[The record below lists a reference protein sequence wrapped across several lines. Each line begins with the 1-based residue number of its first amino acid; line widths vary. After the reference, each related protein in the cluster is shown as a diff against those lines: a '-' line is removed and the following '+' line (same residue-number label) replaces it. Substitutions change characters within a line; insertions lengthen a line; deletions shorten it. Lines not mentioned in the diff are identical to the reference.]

1 MKMGIIGGLVTFH
14 LGCAPYTL
22 VTNVPL
28 TCMTPLVTLPHLT
41 WGSVMG
47 YVPIYLILGK
57 NA

>member
-1 MKMGIIGGLVTFH
+1 MKMGIIEGLVTFH
-14 LGCAPYTL
+14 LGCAPFTL
-22 VTNVPL
+22 VTSVPL
-28 TCMTPLVTLPHLT
+28 TRMIPFVTIPHLT